1 MLKTKQ
7 NMTKNIYLVQKN
19 KEKEIK
25 YLLYSQELKRKKK

>member
-7 NMTKNIYLVQKN
+7 KMMKNIYLQKKN

-25 YLLYSQELKRKKK
+25 YLLFSQELKRKKK